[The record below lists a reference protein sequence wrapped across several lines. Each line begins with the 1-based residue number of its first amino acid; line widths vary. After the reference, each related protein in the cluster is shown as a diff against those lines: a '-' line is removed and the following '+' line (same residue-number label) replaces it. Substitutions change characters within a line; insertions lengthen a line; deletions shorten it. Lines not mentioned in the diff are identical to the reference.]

1 MKEPMYIRKAE
12 TESIRGDRIILYYF
26 TVETRGKDADERPS
40 YSIGV
45 DMYTQLP
52 GERTIRER
60 KISDSV
66 FSSKEEAE
74 KLVDELMTLKN
85 PFSCPHGRPTIIRMS
100 KYELEKKFS
109 RII

>member
-26 TVETRGKDADERPS
+26 TVETRGKDADGSLS
-40 YSIGV
+40 YGIGV

-74 KLVDELMTLKN
+74 KLVDIISRCTVTPTTLCDVVKDY
-85 PFSCPHGRPTIIRMS
+85 TIA
-100 KYELEKKFS
+100 
-109 RII
+109 